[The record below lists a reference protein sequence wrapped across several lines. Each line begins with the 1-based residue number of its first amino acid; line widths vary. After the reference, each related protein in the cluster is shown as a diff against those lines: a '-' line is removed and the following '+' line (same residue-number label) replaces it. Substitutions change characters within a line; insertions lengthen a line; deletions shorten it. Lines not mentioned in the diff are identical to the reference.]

1 MALSCSQGSQSYKY
15 KQHCLVE
22 YDSTGGVR
30 QLIKCPTCSCC
41 AHGVSR
47 ENSLNNTNNN
57 NNNNCIFG
65 LNILCVIQVIVS
77 AWTLGAELE
86 A

>member
-1 MALSCSQGSQSYKY
+1 M
-15 KQHCLVE
+15 E

-30 QLIKCPTCSCC
+30 QLVKFPACSCC
-41 AHGVSR
+41 AHGVSH
-47 ENSLNNTNNN
+47 ENSLNNMNINNN
-57 NNNNCIFG
+57 NNNRIFT

-77 AWTLGAELE
+77 AWTLGAELK